1 MKRHSLQRSLDDLE
15 RTDSTVRAAAKKLD
29 DVKREILSK
38 PGPETEEVPDSQI
51 AVGDMVDALGWK
63 RVTAI
68 KPYTGPL
75 DFVIGIAETVPGTG
89 FSLTDGGYTKR
100 VKR

>member
-15 RTDSTVRAAAKKLD
+15 RTDPAVGAAAMKLD
-29 DVKREILSK
+29 DVKRAILSK
-38 PGPETEEVPDSQI
+38 PGPETEDVQDSQI
-51 AVGDMVDALGWK
+51 EVGDMVDVLGWR

-68 KPYTGPL
+68 RPYTGPL